1 MDRLKNLYIL
11 SILGLYFPEEK
22 ETLLQGGTKRGTNK
36 QRFAWRTILE
46 RGKVRLWLKMRLRL

>member
-11 SILGLYFPEEK
+11 SILGLFPEEK

-36 QRFAWRTILE
+36 QRFAWRAILE
-46 RGKVRLWLKMRLRL
+46 RGKVRLWLKMKLRL